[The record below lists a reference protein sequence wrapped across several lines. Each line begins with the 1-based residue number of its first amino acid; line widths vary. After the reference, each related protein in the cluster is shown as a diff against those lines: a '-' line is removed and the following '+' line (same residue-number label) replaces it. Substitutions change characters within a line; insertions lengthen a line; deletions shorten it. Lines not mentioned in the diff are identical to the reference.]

1 MRHQE
6 AIDALCTAV
15 EDALS
20 SSLNATLVRGE
31 DGTIQVQADADGA
44 ALVKAVI
51 AAGWRPPIGA
61 EEKACQQI
69 AQAAYDY
76 YATTVYEGDDGD
88 AAWLVLCNAIEHWRT
103 VSQDTGEQA

>member
-1 MRHQE
+1 M
-6 AIDALCTAV
+6 
-15 EDALS
+15 
-20 SSLNATLVRGE
+20 
-31 DGTIQVQADADGA
+31 

-61 EEKACQQI
+61 VEKACNRI

-88 AAWLVLCNAIEHWRT
+88 TEWTVLCNAIEHWRT
-103 VSQDTGEQA
+103 VSRTTGEQA